1 MLWSQEDEDIPKG
14 DIGEVIRLDDGK
26 LSIQWPKGLKYT
38 EVTTANLCFFWL
50 GAGFM
55 KVLNACFK
63 KWAAHSCSVRRV
75 VVSCRVFCQDIGV

>member
-38 EVTTANLCFFWL
+38 EVTPPLSL
-50 GAGFM
+50 
-55 KVLNACFK
+55 
-63 KWAAHSCSVRRV
+63 
-75 VVSCRVFCQDIGV
+75 VF

>member
-38 EVTTANLCFFWL
+38 EVTTANLCFFL
-50 GAGFM
+50 AG
-55 KVLNACFK
+55 
-63 KWAAHSCSVRRV
+63 RRFHEGFE
-75 VVSCRVFCQDIGV
+75 RVFQEMGCSQL